1 MLHVREI
8 QPTRSALREFVRFP
22 LTLYK
27 DDPNF
32 ALPPMGPQ
40 VSGLLGRH
48 NAIISNGVQCF
59 LMAYDGEKPLG
70 RLLAGID
77 FRAVQHLGERQGYI
91 SLFDSVNDQAVAAAL
106 FDAAKAF
113 FKQNGITSVVGPSPA
128 IFDDFGLGLLIQGF
142 ERAPTYLSPYN
153 APYYA
158 ELFEGY
164 GFVKYRDNYAYD
176 LPLDIVQDSRYESVL
191 QRAGKRFGFTVE
203 RVNLN
208 LPRELKRRS
217 RDMARI
223 VAESIPPEWKM
234 QAPTSES
241 LYREFKRVQ
250 RMLWPD
256 YVHMAYKGTRP
267 IGVLVVIPDL
277 NPILRGL
284 KGRVFPVGTFRMIFN
299 RSYIRRL
306 RTVMLYVVPD
316 FQNKGVEA
324 VMIHRAFEAAR
335 RNGVRYA
342 EATMVNERNLKTQL
356 AVERVGGT
364 VTKVYRQY
372 RLELAKSIGN

>member
-8 QPTRSALREFVRFP
+8 PPTRSALRDFVRFS
-22 LTLYK
+22 TSLYQ

-32 ALPPMGPQ
+32 ALPPVEQQ
-40 VSGLLGRH
+40 VRGLLGRH

-59 LMAYDGEKPLG
+59 LMAYVGEKPVG

-77 FRAVQHLGERQGYI
+77 FRAVQHRGERQGYI
-91 SLFDSVNDQAVAAAL
+91 SLFDCVHDQDAANAL
-106 FDAAKAF
+106 FDAAKLF
-113 FKQNGITSVVGPSPA
+113 LKGNGITSVVGPSPA
-128 IFDDFGLGLLIQGF
+128 IFDDFGLGLLIKGF
-142 ERAPTYLSPYN
+142 EEAPTFLSPYN

-164 GFVKYRDNYAYD
+164 GFRKYKDHFAYN
-176 LPLDIVQDSRYESVL
+176 LPLHEVPDNRYESVL

-203 RVNLN
+203 SVNL
-208 LPRELKRRS
+208 RHDLKRKS
-217 RDMARI
+217 RDMARV
-223 VAESIPPEWKM
+223 VAESIPPEWEM
-234 QAPTSES
+234 RAPTSET
-241 LYREFKRVQ
+241 LYRELRRVHKL
-250 RMLWPD
+250 LWPD
-256 YVHMAYKGTRP
+256 YVHMAYHGARP
-267 IGVLVVIPDL
+267 IGLFLVIPDL

-284 KGRVFPVGTFRMIFN
+284 KGRIFPVGTFRMLFN

-324 VMIHRAFEAAR
+324 VMIHRTFEAAR

-342 EATMVNERNLKTQL
+342 EATMVNEQNLKTQL
-356 AVERVGGT
+356 AVERLGGT
-364 VTKVYRQY
+364 VTKIYRQY
-372 RLELAKSIGN
+372 CLEL